1 MKKTMKN
8 AAIGLLTLLAVT
20 TGFTAFATNVNELT
34 PAAEL
39 KMIGRSQNQPIFQLS
54 LNNKEAEKFVI
65 IVKDEFGVIL
75 HQETISGVNITRK
88 YQLNTEELEGVDVTF
103 EVFSAKS
110 TQSTVFS
117 IKNNTRVVTETAIVK
132 L

>member
-20 TGFTAFATNVNELT
+20 TGFTAFAGTSNEVT
-34 PAAEL
+34 PIAEL
-39 KMIGRSQNQPIFQLS
+39 KMIGRIDNQPLFQLS
-54 LNNKEAEKFVI
+54 LNNKVAEKFVVV
-65 IVKDEFGVIL
+65 VKDEFGTIL
-75 HQETISGVNITRK
+75 HQETVSGVNITRK
-88 YQLNTEELEGVDVTF
+88 YQLNTEELEGVDVTI
-103 EVFSAKS
+103 EVIGVKT

-117 IKNNTRVVTETAIVK
+117 IKNNTRIVNETAIVK

>member
-8 AAIGLLTLLAVT
+8 AAIGLFTLLAVT
-20 TGFTAFATNVNELT
+20 TGFTASANTSNEVT
-34 PAAEL
+34 PVAEL

-54 LNNKEAEKFVI
+54 LNNKVAEKFVVV
-65 IVKDEFGVIL
+65 VKDEFGVIL

-103 EVFSAKS
+103 EVISTKS
-110 TQSTVFS
+110 TESTVFS
-117 IKNNTRVVTETAIVK
+117 IKNNTRVVNETAIVK

>member
-20 TGFTAFATNVNELT
+20 TGFTAFANNTNDST
-34 PAAEL
+34 PQAEL
-39 KMIGRSQNQPIFQLS
+39 KMIGRLDNQPLFQLK

-75 HQETISGVNITRK
+75 HQETISGVNIVRK
-88 YQLNTEELEGVDVTF
+88 YQLNTEELEGIDVTF
-103 EVFSAKS
+103 EVIGVKT

-117 IKNNTRVVTETAIVK
+117 IKNNTRVVNETAIVK

>member
-8 AAIGLLTLLAVT
+8 AVIGLFTLLAVT
-20 TGFTAFATNVNELT
+20 TGFTSFATGVNELT

-39 KMIGRSQNQPIFQLS
+39 KMIGRAQNQPIFQLS

-65 IVKDEFGVIL
+65 VVKDEYGSIL

-88 YQLNTEELEGVDVTF
+88 YQLNTEELDGIDVTF
-103 EVFSAKS
+103 EVISTKS
-110 TQSTVFS
+110 TQTTVFGV
-117 IKNNTRVVTETAIVK
+117 KNNSRVVNETAIVK